1 MNTKLCLLFNE
12 ELWFQISELI
22 QDLIILVK
30 NCFFIDIKG
39 KNNIWNVFGKNLLIF
54 FKNFSNIEFEI
65 LPKLSSIILTIGII
79 RFHQSFNE
87 DKIVLIEAE
96 LFKNINIFG
105 SNLAIILFFQE
116 LRNLYNSLFYNQFTL
131 IPFLY
136 KVFSKKINFF
146 KRKKRFLLFFLNHH
160 LLEIKFSK
168 IEAEDPQNDAILSYH
183 ERKIYKKIFL
193 QINTNRIKNNKF
205 YFSRDSVNFNL
216 FEENEIRKLNTKYF
230 SDSNIQKSDFLE
242 LEKKDWFFNFS
253 YANIKFKKICNT
265 FFLNSFIT
273 SLIQRK
279 IYSEITIFYQK
290 KIFAFYNYSYKI
302 NLRWSQISK
311 KMNGNKIFIEDLFQY
326 ILLDLT
332 KKIFLNQERQIIL
345 MVRASYTNKTFRPDL
360 SKNFDYNIKKTLHKI
375 WALNSKN
382 FSPSIYHAP
391 RQKKKIKSNIETKN
405 TMQLKF

>member
-1 MNTKLCLLFNE
+1 MNTKLCLLFSE

-116 LRNLYNSLFYNQFTL
+116 LRTLYNSLFYNQFTL

-146 KRKKRFLLFFLNHH
+146 KRKKRFLLFFLKNH
-160 LLEIKFSK
+160 LLKIKFSK
-168 IEAEDPQNDAILSYH
+168 IEAEDTQNDAILSYH
-183 ERKIYKKIFL
+183 ERKIYKKIFF
-193 QINTNRIKNNKF
+193 QINTNRIKNNKV
-205 YFSRDSVNFNL
+205 YFSRNSMHFNL
-216 FEENEIRKLNTKYF
+216 FDENEIRKINTKSF
-230 SDSNIQKSDFLE
+230 SDSNTQKSDFLE

-253 YANIKFKKICNT
+253 YRNIKFKKICST
-265 FFLNSFIT
+265 FFLNSFNN
-273 SLIQRK
+273 SLIQGK
-279 IYSEITIFYQK
+279 ICSEITIFYQK

-326 ILLDLT
+326 ILLDLM

-345 MVRASYTNKTFRPDL
+345 MVRGSYTNKSFGPDL
-360 SKNFDYNIKKTLHKI
+360 SKNFDYDIKKTLHKI
-375 WALNSKN
+375 LALNSKN
-382 FSPSIYHAP
+382 FSPSIYYAP
-391 RQKKKIKSNIETKN
+391 RQKKKSNHI
-405 TMQLKF
+405 F